1 MKTFKNWIL
10 LLILAITIASCS
22 SVPVGHVGV
31 KVYKYGGEKGVSDK
45 VLPIGRYWIGINEEL
60 YVFPTYQINYVYTQ
74 AANEGSPE
82 NEEFTFQTK
91 EGMECSMDLGL
102 SMHFDPEKISH
113 MFQTY
118 RKGEEEI
125 RAIVVRKSLRNALN
139 KVAGSM
145 PIEYVYGEGK
155 GKMVDTVQVIITK
168 ELEPTGIVVDKID
181 LIGSIRIPAS
191 VKAALDAK
199 VEATQLAQKA
209 ENEVQT
215 ATARAQIAVAEA
227 KGRSESV
234 LVEAEAQA
242 AANKLLTQSIT
253 PALIQYRT
261 IEKWNGTLPTVTGGS
276 IPFINMNL
284 GASK

>member
-1 MKTFKNWIL
+1 
-10 LLILAITIASCS
+10 
-22 SVPVGHVGV
+22 
-31 KVYKYGGEKGVSDK
+31 
-45 VLPIGRYWIGINEEL
+45 
-60 YVFPTYQINYVYTQ
+60 
-74 AANEGSPE
+74 
-82 NEEFTFQTK
+82 
-91 EGMECSMDLGL
+91 
-102 SMHFDPEKISH
+102 

-125 RAIVVRKSLRNALN
+125 RSVVVRKALRNALN

-155 GKMVDTVQVIITK
+155 GKMIDTVQTIITK

-181 LIGSIRIPAS
+181 LIGSIRIPAT

-242 AANKLLTQSIT
+242 EANKLLTQSIT
-253 PALIQYRT
+253 PALIQYRS
-261 IEKWNGTLPTVTGGS
+261 IEKWDGKLPTVTGGS

-284 GASK
+284 GASATK